1 MTPTYKYKSKA
12 ANAIVFIAGLIT
24 YIGKDMLAQVM
35 PKELAYLAPVIV
47 MIAGY
52 ITVQTT
58 ENTRVV
64 VAEQKAIEDYEA
76 KLNET
81 VDPAAEYPDINTN
94 DAVGD
99 EDGY

>member
-1 MTPTYKYKSKA
+1 MVETYKYKSKT

>member
-1 MTPTYKYKSKA
+1 MVESYKYKSKA

-24 YIGKDMLAQVM
+24 YIGVDNLTKIM
-35 PKELAYLAPVIV
+35 PVELAYLAPVIV
-47 MIAGY
+47 LIAGY
-52 ITVQTT
+52 IIVQTT
-58 ENTRVV
+58 ENTRVS

-81 VDPAAEYPDINTN
+81 VDPAAEYPNINTN

-99 EDGY
+99 HIEQ

>member
-1 MTPTYKYKSKA
+1 MVESYKYKSKA

-47 MIAGY
+47 LIAGY

-58 ENTRVV
+58 ENTRVD

-76 KLNET
+76 KLNST
-81 VDPAAEYPDINTN
+81 IDPAAEYDTVYTN
-94 DAVGD
+94 DAAGE
-99 EDGY
+99 EDGT

>member
-1 MTPTYKYKSKA
+1 
-12 ANAIVFIAGLIT
+12 
-24 YIGKDMLAQVM
+24 MLAQVM

-47 MIAGY
+47 LIAGY

-58 ENTRVV
+58 ENTRVD

-81 VDPAAEYPDINTN
+81 VDPAAEYPNINTN

-99 EDGY
+99 QIEQ

>member
-47 MIAGY
+47 LIAGY
-52 ITVQTT
+52 IIAQTT
-58 ENTRVV
+58 EDKRVD
-64 VAEQKAIEDYEA
+64 VAEQRIKEKYQEHVTPAND
-76 KLNET
+76 T
-81 VDPAAEYPDINTN
+81 VT
-94 DAVGD
+94 GD
-99 EDGY
+99 SNGGA